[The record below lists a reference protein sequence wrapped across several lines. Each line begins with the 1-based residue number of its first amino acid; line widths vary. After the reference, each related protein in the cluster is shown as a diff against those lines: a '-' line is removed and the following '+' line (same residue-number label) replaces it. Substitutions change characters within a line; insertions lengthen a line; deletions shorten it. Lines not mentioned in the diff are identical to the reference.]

1 MLRHV
6 SLMIHC
12 SEDDR
17 QVKYTLKKGVVMFEM
32 CGERFI
38 VPSREA
44 GPIPVVLTVSPE
56 MRSVLEAEQGVSED
70 SLSPETRKKLQLYTA
85 AGILEVH

>member
-1 MLRHV
+1 MLRHA
-6 SLMIHC
+6 SHMIHC
-12 SEDDR
+12 AEGDR
-17 QVKYTLKKGVVMFEM
+17 QVKYTLKKGVVLFEM

-44 GPIPVVLTVSPE
+44 GLMPVILTVSSE
-56 MRSVLEAEQGVSED
+56 MLSVLEAEQGVSED

-85 AGILEVH
+85 AGILEAH